1 MSPRLLNHSLPSLF
15 YWDAG
20 PLPSWAMG
28 SQRSLWDALHTGLFK
43 SCIYKSNPSYGHA
56 EKIKRIS
63 TKPGRVS
70 QGGKFLPLL
79 SPSISPSVNCPTYA
93 IREVRL
99 RQRTTVSWLIPPHQ
113 EPPASKNQ
121 TRIFFIEFDPVEA
134 SQVPRQIRRGL
145 TLPDHSLC
153 SIERKPC
160 FIS

>member
-1 MSPRLLNHSLPSLF
+1 MQVHFLPGQWGAKDHFGTLFTQGCLKAVYIRKSQLRVRREDQAHLHEAWQSLS
-15 YWDAG
+15 
-20 PLPSWAMG
+20 
-28 SQRSLWDALHTGLFK
+28 
-43 SCIYKSNPSYGHA
+43 
-56 EKIKRIS
+56 
-63 TKPGRVS
+63 
-70 QGGKFLPLL
+70 GGKFLPLL

-113 EPPASKNQ
+113 EPPALKNQ
-121 TRIFFIEFDPVEA
+121 TRIFFIEFDPFEA
-134 SQVPRQIRRGL
+134 SQVPRQIGRGL